1 MDIRNRMANV
11 SKLRCNVCQDFLKM
25 IAQPNWQKQLYA
37 KAKYEVEIS
46 TKYRDKYITAYE
58 KMRDSGEEQYSI
70 DDMDVS
76 LIVEVLYS
84 LKDVFPAERNT
95 ICSINKLKADRNAKG
110 HSCENEDPEE
120 LYLQGLLNLV
130 NLRRFVV
137 DVDKYEVS
145 IADEYRLDF
154 RQKYI
159 PLIDKLKE
167 ALDDERIESLQAA
180 KQIDRDINK
189 ILQSKNPDS
198 MWLQVWEL
206 YMNRDWKLE
215 KNPQGFNTF
224 IVKASDAGIKH
235 AHSGAM
241 DYFLLIQKDYVEA
254 ERRMVM
260 LLGAY
265 AKLPIHEMKSVLDAI
280 NTYVI
285 EGNSVT
291 TGMVAIIERIKAQGY
306 DIVSND
312 DGTYSRNK

>member
-1 MDIRNRMANV
+1 MDIRNRMADV
-11 SKLRCNVCQDFLKM
+11 SKLRCNVCQDFLRM
-25 IAQPNWQKQLYA
+25 VARHHWQQQLYT
-37 KAKYEVEIS
+37 KAKYEVEAS
-46 TKYRDKYITAYE
+46 TKNRDKYMTVYE
-58 KMRDSGEEQYSI
+58 KMRDIGVDQYSI

-76 LIVEVLYS
+76 LIVEVLYG
-84 LKDVFPAERNT
+84 LKDFFPADRNT
-95 ICSINKLKADRNAKG
+95 IYSINKVKADRNAKG

-120 LYLQGLLNLV
+120 LYLQGLLDLV

-154 RQKYI
+154 RRKYI

-167 ALDDERIESLQAA
+167 TLDDERIESLQAA
-180 KQIDRDINK
+180 KQIDRDISK

-198 MWLQVWEL
+198 TWLQVWEL

-215 KNPQGFNTF
+215 KNPQGFNNF
-224 IVKASDAGIKH
+224 IVKASDAGIKQ

-241 DYFLLIQKDYVEA
+241 DYFLLMQKDHAEA

-265 AKLPIHEMKSVLDAI
+265 GKLPIHEMKSVLDAI

-285 EGNSVT
+285 WGNSAT
-291 TGMVAIIERIKAQGY
+291 DGMVAIIERIKTQGY
-306 DIVSND
+306 DIVSNH
-312 DGTYSRNK
+312 DGTYSWNK

>member
-1 MDIRNRMANV
+1 MDAR
-11 SKLRCNVCQDFLKM
+11 
-25 IAQPNWQKQLYA
+25 PGWQKQLYA
-37 KAKYEVEIS
+37 KAKYEVEAS

-58 KMRDSGEEQYSI
+58 RMRDSGIEQYSI

-76 LIVEVLYS
+76 LIVEVLYD

-95 ICSINKLKADRNAKG
+95 IYSINKVKADRNAKG
-110 HSCENEDPEE
+110 HSCENEDLEE

-154 RQKYI
+154 RRKYI
-159 PLIDKLKE
+159 PLIDRLKE
-167 ALDDERIESLQAA
+167 TLDDERIESLHAA
-180 KQIDRDINK
+180 KQIDRDISK
-189 ILQSKNPDS
+189 ILQSKNPDAT
-198 MWLQVWEL
+198 WLQVWEL

-215 KNPQGFNTF
+215 KNPQGFTNF
-224 IVKASDAGIKH
+224 LVKASDAGIKY

-241 DYFLLIQKDYVEA
+241 DYFLFIQKDYVEV

-285 EGNSVT
+285 GGNSVT

-312 DGTYSRNK
+312 DGTYSWNK